1 MANKYETRRFEPVNN
16 AEYDFYEVS
25 VNGQYLC
32 QRFLDEIKEERDKK
46 KLFKIYAYMDSFSS
60 NFFLPSSKFRQIK
73 GLRRKDV
80 YEFKN
85 KDIRVYVLMKKPN
98 IFVILGGYKGTQD
111 KDINR
116 IDNLF
121 NDF

>member
-25 VNGQYLC
+25 VNGKYLC

-60 NFFLPSSKFRQIK
+60 NFLPSSKFRQIK

-85 KDIRVYVLMKKPN
+85 KDIHVYVLMKKPN

>member
-25 VNGQYLC
+25 VNGKYLC

-60 NFFLPSSKFRQIK
+60 NFLPSSKFRQIK

>member
-25 VNGQYLC
+25 VNGKYLC

-60 NFFLPSSKFRQIK
+60 IFLPSSKFRQIK

>member
-1 MANKYETRRFEPVNN
+1 
-16 AEYDFYEVS
+16 
-25 VNGQYLC
+25 
-32 QRFLDEIKEERDKK
+32 
-46 KLFKIYAYMDSFSS
+46 MDSFSS
-60 NFFLPSSKFRQIK
+60 NFLPSSKFRQIK

>member
-16 AEYDFYEVS
+16 VEYDFYEVS
-25 VNGQYLC
+25 VNGKYLC

-60 NFFLPSSKFRQIK
+60 NFLPSSKFRQIK